1 MVQKSNS
8 NGELGMCIVSDT
20 SLKELI
26 IPKEEYEVAKKWFEK
41 RDWGSIEGRILIDP
55 FNTKNSGPF
64 SYDLCVGDE
73 VFELNSKR
81 KISLISN
88 KEVYI
93 EPGEIFFVLT
103 QEYVGL
109 PREFA
114 ASVMPRF
121 TFVREGVM
129 QSMTKIDPTWY
140 GKLVVAIENHSKD
153 RFLLKKSQT
162 FCTLVIH
169 RLDKPV
175 SKILSSEDVPAL
187 GKESIDF
194 FLRKKEK

>member
-1 MVQKSNS
+1 MMPKSNII
-8 NGELGMCIVSDT
+8 GDLRMCTVSDT
-20 SLKELI
+20 SLKELV
-26 IPKEEYEVAKKWFEK
+26 IPKEEYEVAKKQFQK
-41 RDWGSIEGRILIDP
+41 RDWVSIKGRILIDP

-73 VFELNSKR
+73 IFELNSKR
-81 KISLISN
+81 KISMISK
-88 KEVYI
+88 KEAFI

-103 QEYVGL
+103 QEYIGL

-121 TFVREGVM
+121 ALVREGVM

-140 GKLVVAIENHSKD
+140 GKIVVAIANHSKD
-153 RFLLKKSQT
+153 HFLLKKGQT

-169 RLDKPV
+169 RLDKPA

-187 GKESIDF
+187 GKESIEF
-194 FLRKKEK
+194 FLRKMEK